1 MAAEAASLAGLLDEA
16 SEHGDRWLAEA
27 RRQGDTSH
35 EAKALS
41 LRMRVAFEL
50 GDLAATAALT
60 EELIGML
67 DQLPDEERAM
77 AMASVAQS
85 YMVRDLVEPTRE
97 WADKALALAEA
108 NDFETVR
115 LTAMVEKG
123 SVLVIEPATTAEGV
137 ALLQEAADE
146 AERTG
151 DHVLAARALV
161 NLVWQARMTSR
172 FAEARELVQ
181 RMRQHAET
189 AGFDSLAS
197 YARVE
202 ALAALAAA
210 DGDLDSALDVLDRGT
225 RADPAHALPRNRRW
239 LAVLRAGL
247 ALEADDLEAAATFTE
262 EAKPVTARS
271 RGGVLGLDAN
281 LAARQGDLPRARE
294 RLAEL
299 LAVVSEEGYAPPS
312 QVHDIMAASL
322 RAGLDPAE
330 LRPFVEA
337 AGIFPGNRL
346 PAGHHTRQLL
356 DAQLAEAEGRT
367 EEAAALYAAAAASD
381 ETSGMPARQRG
392 TAEVGAARCLISL
405 GSMDEARAHAAT
417 AAEHLARWHGWRVAE
432 LEAVQRRLGVGPE
445 LTGPEAL
452 TPREREVAGLLAEGL
467 TNAGLADRL
476 YISPRTAAVH
486 VSNILSKLGMS
497 SRSEVAAWAVREGL
511 AADERGHLA

>member
-1 MAAEAASLAGLLDEA
+1 
-16 SEHGDRWLAEA
+16 
-27 RRQGDTSH
+27 
-35 EAKALS
+35 
-41 LRMRVAFEL
+41 
-50 GDLAATAALT
+50 
-60 EELIGML
+60 
-67 DQLPDEERAM
+67 
-77 AMASVAQS
+77 
-85 YMVRDLVEPTRE
+85 
-97 WADKALALAEA
+97 
-108 NDFETVR
+108 
-115 LTAMVEKG
+115 
-123 SVLVIEPATTAEGV
+123 
-137 ALLQEAADE
+137 
-146 AERTG
+146 
-151 DHVLAARALV
+151 
-161 NLVWQARMTSR
+161 
-172 FAEARELVQ
+172 
-181 RMRQHAET
+181 MRQHAET

-367 EEAAALYAAAAASD
+367 EEAAALYAAAAV
-381 ETSGMPARQRG
+381 
-392 TAEVGAARCLISL
+392 VG
-405 GSMDEARAHAAT
+405 
-417 AAEHLARWHGWRVAE
+417 
-432 LEAVQRRLGVGPE
+432 
-445 LTGPEAL
+445 
-452 TPREREVAGLLAEGL
+452 
-467 TNAGLADRL
+467 
-476 YISPRTAAVH
+476 
-486 VSNILSKLGMS
+486 
-497 SRSEVAAWAVREGL
+497 
-511 AADERGHLA
+511 

>member
-85 YMVRDLVEPTRE
+85 YMVRDLIEPTRE

-337 AGIFPGNRL
+337 RRHLPGQ
-346 PAGHHTRQLL
+346 PAARRPPHCASSSTRSW
-356 DAQLAEAEGRT
+356 RRPR
-367 EEAAALYAAAAASD
+367 AARRRRPPCTPPRPRRMRPAACRPD
-381 ETSGMPARQRG
+381 HRG
-392 TAEVGAARCLISL
+392 TAEVGAARCLIAL
-405 GSMDEARAHAAT
+405 GSTGRSPRPRRDRRRAPGS
-417 AAEHLARWHGWRVAE
+417 LARLAG
-432 LEAVQRRLGVGPE
+432 RRARSRAAAARRR
-445 LTGPEAL
+445 T
-452 TPREREVAGLLAEGL
+452 R
-467 TNAGLADRL
+467 ADRA
-476 YISPRTAAVH
+476 R
-486 VSNILSKLGMS
+486 
-497 SRSEVAAWAVREGL
+497 RR
-511 AADERGHLA
+511 